1 MFLAKGAANSCRP
14 LGGLPRVGL
23 SETPS
28 LANRQ
33 VGVSLGHLDRAVTQQ
48 LPNFQQRRPLC
59 HTPTGEGVSQVVNP
73 KIRDS
78 RAPAGRGKRSLD

>member
-1 MFLAKGAANSCRP
+1 MELRKIQFLLMMFLAKAAVNSCRP

-33 VGVSLGHLDRAVTQQ
+33 VGVSLGHLDRAVTQ
-48 LPNFQQRRPLC
+48 
-59 HTPTGEGVSQVVNP
+59 
-73 KIRDS
+73 
-78 RAPAGRGKRSLD
+78 